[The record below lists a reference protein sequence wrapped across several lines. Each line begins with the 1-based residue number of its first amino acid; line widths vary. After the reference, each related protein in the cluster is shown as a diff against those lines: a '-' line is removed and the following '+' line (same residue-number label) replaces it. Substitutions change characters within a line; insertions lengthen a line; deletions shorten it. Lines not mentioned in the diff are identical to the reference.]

1 MIEFD
6 GVSKDFGGAPAVA
19 DLDLTI
25 GDGELTVLVGPSGC
39 GKTTCLRMVNR
50 LEEPSS
56 GRIRVNGGD
65 VMDQE
70 PIALR
75 RGIGYVMQSPGLF
88 PHRRIRDNIATVPR
102 LMGWPAAAI
111 DARVRELTELVGLA
125 PEVLG
130 RYPHALSG
138 GQQQRAGVARALAA
152 DPKILL
158 MDEPFGAVDP
168 VVRQHLQ
175 DELVRLQRRL
185 HKTIVFVTHDIEE
198 AIHIGDRVAVMRAP
212 GELVQYDGP
221 RDLLAAPADDFVAD
235 FLGQDR
241 ELRRLALIRTDE
253 LATTPAPAV
262 AVGASAA
269 AARRA
274 AAEHG
279 CDWVFVLD
287 ADGRLRGWL
296 EPAALGESAVT
307 LAATEPLDYSVGPED
322 SLRTALNA
330 MVASPIEVAPVHD
343 DDGVHQGMLTQ
354 AQLRARLV

>member
-50 LEEPSS
+50 LEEPT
-56 GRIRVNGGD
+56 GGQIRVNGAD
-65 VMDQE
+65 IMRQE
-70 PIALR
+70 AIALR
-75 RGIGYVMQSPGLF
+75 RGIGYVMQSAGLF
-88 PHRRIRDNIATVPR
+88 PHRRIRDNIATVPW
-102 LMGWPAAAI
+102 LMGWSPTAI
-111 DARVRELTELVGLA
+111 EARVRELTELVGLA
-125 PEVLG
+125 PEVLE

-152 DPKILL
+152 EPPILL

-175 DELVRLQRRL
+175 GELLRLQRRL
-185 HKTIVFVTHDIEE
+185 HKTIVFVTHDIDE

-221 RDLLAAPADDFVAD
+221 RDLLASPVDDFVAD

-241 ELRRLALIRTDE
+241 ELRRLALIRADE
-253 LATTPAPAV
+253 VATSPAPTV
-262 AVGASAA
+262 TVGESAST
-269 AARRA
+269 AREA

-279 CDWVFVLD
+279 CDWVFVVD
-287 ADGRLRGWL
+287 DDRRLRGWL
-296 EPAALGESAVT
+296 DPAGLGESPVT
-307 LAATEPLDYSVGPED
+307 ADASAPLAYSVGPAD

-343 DDGVHQGMLTQ
+343 AEGVHRGMLTQ
-354 AQLRARLV
+354 PQLRERLV